1 MSDTPQ
7 ENLPTQNEVATP
19 EVMPSSETTE
29 NFTKDDLIEAV
40 EKARQQEK
48 DKLYSR
54 LSDMDKKSQEYSKSL
69 EETNSLLKGLVAE
82 RDEAKAELDKKA
94 QDELTVEERVAQ
106 RLQALEAKEA
116 DMQRQLEQVAEQAAL
131 RVRASELKLFRAN
144 AIADSSLTLT
154 ELVRGDTED
163 EITESIKLAKARE
176 DQIFKKAKEQAR
188 NELSQNLPKPAPTPA
203 VQFTQDQQLI
213 DPRKKFEMANLSNAE
228 FQKLKTE
235 LLAKAREA
243 YSS

>member
-7 ENLPTQNEVATP
+7 ENAPTQNE
-19 EVMPSSETTE
+19 EVQPAVEQTSETTE
-29 NFTKDDLIEAV
+29 KFTKDDLIEAV

-69 EETNSLLKGLVAE
+69 EETNTLLKSLVAE
-82 RDEAKAELDKKA
+82 RDEAKAQLDKKA

-116 DMQRQLEQVAEQAAL
+116 EMQRQLEQVAEQAAL
-131 RVRASELKLFRAN
+131 RVRESELKLFRAN
-144 AIADSSLTLT
+144 AIAESNLTLT
-154 ELVRGDTED
+154 ELVRGNTED

-176 DQIFKKAKEQAR
+176 DSIFKKAKEQAR

-203 VQFTQDQQLI
+203 VQTTQEQQLI

-243 YSS
+243 YSQ